1 MSMTKDVTV
10 AELQEH
16 LTEHVQDVRA
26 GTTLRVIL
34 DGKFVAELRRPG
46 DPFDD
51 LIARPPLRP
60 MHNVDLSAETIP
72 NKTPDDMVYRRARG
86 SLADFVPPPPI
97 ESDVD
102 VVALLREDRDAR

>member
-34 DGKFVAELRRPG
+34 DGKFVAELRPPC

-51 LIARPPLRP
+51 LVARPPLRP
-60 MHNVDLSAETIP
+60 MHDVDLPPLLTKRDIVEYL
-72 NKTPDDMVYRRARG
+72 DEERG
-86 SLADFVPPPPI
+86 
-97 ESDVD
+97 E
-102 VVALLREDRDAR
+102 R